1 MPDSSDQRAKDRLK
15 ELRQTRQSRVERMLH
30 DEMVSLAPGN
40 AAYWIAVVL
49 GSFVVNLLVLMAI
62 AR

>member
-49 GSFVVNLLVLMAI
+49 GSFVVNLLVLLVI

>member
-30 DEMVSLAPGN
+30 EEMVSLAPGN

-49 GSFVVNLLVLMAI
+49 GSFVVNLLVLIAI

>member
-1 MPDSSDQRAKDRLK
+1 MPDSSDRRANEQL
-15 ELRQTRQSRVERMLH
+15 EALRRTRQSRVERMLNE
-30 DEMVSLAPGN
+30 EMLSQAPGN

-49 GSFVVNLLVLMAI
+49 GSFVVNLLVLIAI

>member
-15 ELRQTRQSRVERMLH
+15 VLRQTRQSRVERMLH

>member
-49 GSFVVNLLVLMAI
+49 GSFVVNLLVLIAI

>member
-1 MPDSSDQRAKDRLK
+1 MPASSDQRAKDRLK

-30 DEMVSLAPGN
+30 EEMVSLAPGN